1 MSFLFYTYR
10 KHSSFIESLNY
21 KIQLKQFLNTPYKF
35 VSCSLHMIQFILNNQ
50 IIKTSANAGITLL
63 DFIREYQQL
72 KGTKIGCR
80 EGDCGAC
87 TVLVGELKDNNVNY
101 QSITSCI
108 SPLGNANG
116 KHIVTIEGVN
126 LPKELN
132 TVQKAMTDN
141 YATQCGFCTPG
152 FVVSM
157 TGFAL
162 ENNKTTT
169 CNDAI
174 SGNICRCTGYKSI
187 EKAGFEIEEKLQ
199 EKDNNHQIEWLI
211 KEGFIPNYFETIPNR
226 LKDLKIEKLNPK
238 GIKVANGTDLY
249 VRYADEMAE
258 ENIHL
263 LADDTAL
270 KGISFSEGVCTLG
283 ANTTATEIAENKRLQ
298 TLFPKLKKF
307 MKLISSEQIRN
318 MGTIGGNFVNASPIG
333 DMSIFFLAL
342 NSILTIQKEDETER
356 QISFQEF
363 HQNYKVYDLQKDEI
377 LKSISFQVPQVDDFF
392 NFEKVS
398 KRTHLDIASVNSAGR
413 ISVENNTI
421 TDAHF
426 SVGGVAATPK
436 YLYKTNVYL
445 IGKEVNSETVKEAQA
460 ILQSEISPISDV
472 RGTSEYKRLLAKQLF
487 FAHFIELFPSK
498 IELHKLI
505 A

>member
-1 MSFLFYTYR
+1 
-10 KHSSFIESLNY
+10 
-21 KIQLKQFLNTPYKF
+21 
-35 VSCSLHMIQFILNNQ
+35 MIQFILNNQ
-50 IIKTSANAGITLL
+50 IIKTPVNSGITLL
-63 DFIREYQQL
+63 DFIRDHQQL

-87 TVLVGELKDNNVNY
+87 TVLIGTVEGDNVNY
-101 QSITSCI
+101 KSITSCI
-108 SPLGNANG
+108 SPLGNANS
-116 KHIVTIEGVN
+116 KHIVTIEGIN
-126 LPKELN
+126 LPQSLN
-132 TVQKAMTDN
+132 TVQEAMTSN

-162 ENNKTTT
+162 SNNNNTT

-187 EKAGFEIEEKLQ
+187 EKAGLEVEEKLAN
-199 EKDNNHQIEWLI
+199 KDDNHQIEWLI
-211 KEGFIPNYFETIPNR
+211 KEGFIPNYFETIPDQ
-226 LKDLKIEKLNPK
+226 LKKIGATVSQQTK

-249 VRYADEMAE
+249 VRSADKMADEQVY
-258 ENIHL
+258 L
-263 LADDTAL
+263 LADKKTL
-270 KGISFSEGVCTLG
+270 TGISFSEGICTLG
-283 ANTTATEIAENKRLQ
+283 ANTTVTEIAENKKLQ
-298 TLFPKLKKF
+298 TLFPKLKQF

-342 NSILTIQKEDETER
+342 NATLTTIKEDESER
-356 QISFQEF
+356 HISFQEF
-363 HQNYKVYDLQKDEI
+363 HQDYKKYDLKENEV
-377 LKSISFQVPQVDDFF
+377 LKAISFKVLQKNEAF

-398 KRTHLDIASVNSAGR
+398 KRTHLDIASVNAAGR
-413 ISVENNTI
+413 ISIENNSI
-421 TDAHF
+421 REAHF
-426 SVGGVAATPK
+426 SVGGVAAIPK
-436 YLYKTNVYL
+436 YLYKTNDYL
-445 IGKEVNSETVKEAQA
+445 IGKKINSDTIIAAQK

-487 FAHFIELFPSK
+487 FAHFIELFPNL
-498 IELHKLI
+498 IELKKLI